1 MYAPSAVPT
10 STPPTPLPPPLAG
23 VNHAP
28 NHEAPPSG
36 PLRIRLFTDTLADI
50 NGVSR
55 FILDM
60 LALAHAARRDLTA
73 TTSTRRSLPTHPGIT
88 NLPPLFSRP
97 MPGYANLDLAFPI
110 PGAIRRQLQHDR
122 PDLIHI
128 STPGPVGLAAWRAAR
143 RLRIPVVAT
152 YHTDFPAYINH
163 LFADDALSLASR
175 WAMRTFYR
183 RCALVL
189 TRSAAYAKVVKDLGI
204 HCSRIHAL
212 RPGTN
217 THTFHPRHRDPSIW
231 SALADRRSPAPGS
244 LKLLYVGRVSVEK
257 NLPLLAAAWHEAAA
271 QLASINRNSAAPA
284 ELIIVGDGPYLPAMR
299 AALAGTPARFLGFR
313 RGTELSTLYASSDL
327 FLFPSA
333 TDTLGQSVLEAQAS
347 ALPALVSDTG
357 GPREIIRP
365 DHTGLVLPAHD
376 LRAWVR
382 AIVELATSHPCRA
395 AMSAAARAHAQT
407 LSIERSFEH
416 FWELHEDVARTKGA
430 GPHAAPA
437 CAP

>member
-1 MYAPSAVPT
+1 MYAPSAVPA
-10 STPPTPLPPPLAG
+10 STPPTTLPPPFTGATDPAHH
-23 VNHAP
+23 HAP
-28 NHEAPPSG
+28 PAP

-60 LALAHAARRDLTA
+60 LALAHAGGHDLAA
-73 TTSTRRSLPTHPGIT
+73 TTSTRRALPNHPGII
-88 NLPPLFSRP
+88 NLEPCFSRP
-97 MPGYANLDLAFPI
+97 MPGYANLDLALPP
-110 PGAIRRQLQHDR
+110 PGAVRRQLQQDR

-128 STPGPVGLAAWRAAR
+128 STPGPVGFAAWRAAR
-143 RLRIPVVAT
+143 PLRIPVVAT

-163 LFADDALSLASR
+163 LFADDALTRASR

-189 TRSAAYAKVVKDLGI
+189 TRSAAYARVVKDLGI

-217 THTFHPRHRDPSIW
+217 TQTFHPRHRDASIW
-231 SALADRRSPAPGS
+231 SALADRRGPEPDS
-244 LKLLYVGRVSVEK
+244 LKLLYVGRVSIEK

-271 QLASINRNSAAPA
+271 QLASIHRHSAPPA
-284 ELIIVGDGPYLPAMR
+284 ELIIVGDGPYLAAMR

-313 RGTELSTLYASSDL
+313 RGTELSRLYASSDL

-347 ALPALVSDTG
+347 GLPTLVSDIG

-382 AIVELATSHPCRA
+382 AIVALATSHPRRA
-395 AMSAAARAHAQT
+395 AMSVAGRAHAQT
-407 LSIERSFEH
+407 LTIERSFEH
-416 FWELHEDVARTKGA
+416 FWQLHEDVARAKHA
-430 GPHAAPA
+430 GPRQAPA
-437 CAP
+437 CRP